1 MKTLVIVGTGNAGLG
16 AALELRRQG
25 FDGRVLMLGA
35 EPHLPYERPPLSK
48 AQLAGDGLPMPLLQ
62 SADLLAAQ
70 RIQLRAGCMVEA
82 LDTRAARLHL
92 AGGGSEPYDELLLAT
107 GGQART
113 LTRIPGGHH
122 ALTLR
127 SYDDALALR
136 QRLAAP
142 PGQLVVVGAGVIGL
156 EVAATARSLGWQV
169 SVLEAADR
177 PLARMLTPEVS
188 GFMADVHSAAGVDLQ
203 FGTTLQALEPR
214 PDGRIDVLCANG
226 PLQADLVLAGIGMQ
240 PDTTL
245 AAAAGLATADGIV
258 VDEYARSSAAHVH
271 AAGDVASLWHPRF
284 NRRLR
289 WESWQHAARH
299 GAAAAR
305 TMLGRGEPY
314 DEVPWSWTD
323 QYELNVQVLG
333 LPTEADRTL
342 LRGQSSDGKP
352 AERKFVALHLK
363 QRRLVGATLVNLGR
377 EMRPCKALIEC
388 GAELDLQRLA
398 DPEVS
403 LRAYAT
409 HMASCA

>member
-1 MKTLVIVGTGNAGLG
+1 MKTMAIVGTGNAGLG

-25 FDGRVLMLGA
+25 FDGRVLLLGA

-48 AQLAGDGLPMPLLQ
+48 AHLASDDLPMPQLL

-70 RIQLRAGCMVEA
+70 RIELRPGCTVES
-82 LDTRAARLHL
+82 LDTTAARLHL
-92 AGGGSEPYDELLLAT
+92 ADGGSEPYDELLLAT

-136 QRLAAP
+136 KCLAVP
-142 PGQLVVVGAGVIGL
+142 PGRLVVVGAGVIGL
-156 EVAATARSLGWQV
+156 EVAATARGLGWQV
-169 SVLEAADR
+169 TVLEAADR
-177 PLARMLTPEVS
+177 PMARMLTPEVS
-188 GFMADVHSAAGVDLQ
+188 GFMAELHSAAGVELR

-214 PDGRIDVLCANG
+214 PDGRIDVLSSTA
-226 PLQADLVLAGIGMQ
+226 PLQTDLVVAGIGMQ
-240 PDTTL
+240 PDTAL
-245 AAAAGLATADGIV
+245 AAAAGLQTTDGIL
-258 VDEYARSSAAHVH
+258 VDEFARTSAAHVH
-271 AAGDVASLWHPRF
+271 AAGDAASLWHPRF

-289 WESWQHAARH
+289 LESWQHAARH

-305 TMLGRGEPY
+305 TMLGRGEPF

-323 QYELNVQVLG
+323 QYDLNLQVLG
-333 LPTEADRTL
+333 LPAEADRTL
-342 LRGQSSDGKP
+342 LRGRTSDS
-352 AERKFVALHLK
+352 KFVALHLK

-409 HMASCA
+409 HMAACA